1 MSENLAS
8 QPQLRQPLPEWCAWW
23 QVCGRL
29 SRTCTH
35 RHIPTHGSVEAKKYV
50 SANTAVT
57 SPVSC
62 DHEHGHK
69 ASTQDRETHIIC
81 CRSAVTVHVNG
92 QMSAVVAAK
101 TLGEHSITSM
111 TPASPPPVTR
121 LHAWSSRVQ
130 TPSLHGH
137 VRLPLRVR
145 KKPSRALRHRR
156 TASCADTHVGQLQK
170 FTLALCMH
178 LLT

>member
-1 MSENLAS
+1 
-8 QPQLRQPLPEWCAWW
+8 
-23 QVCGRL
+23 
-29 SRTCTH
+29 
-35 RHIPTHGSVEAKKYV
+35 
-50 SANTAVT
+50 
-57 SPVSC
+57 
-62 DHEHGHK
+62 
-69 ASTQDRETHIIC
+69 
-81 CRSAVTVHVNG
+81 VTVHVNG
-92 QMSAVVAAK
+92 QISAVVAAK

-121 LHAWSSRVQ
+121 LHAWSSREQ

-156 TASCADTHVGQLQK
+156 TVSCADTHVGQLQK

>member
-1 MSENLAS
+1 MQGNTHLHPRYRPHTTAS
-8 QPQLRQPLPEWCAWW
+8 MARST
-23 QVCGRL
+23 V
-29 SRTCTH
+29 RTYH
-35 RHIPTHGSVEAKKYV
+35 MVPWR
-50 SANTAVT
+50 
-57 SPVSC
+57 

-101 TLGEHSITSM
+101 TLGGHSITSM

-121 LHAWSSRVQ
+121 LHAWSSREQ